1 MHLAHYPDTP
11 RAMRLFPSRALQRLV
26 LRHALACS
34 SLGLDVGAVH
44 GEDDTTVSRW
54 LAERAGVLPTAL
66 ADDLE
71 RIDQLTTDRG
81 ASVLIESGA
90 RAGVDVCGLGL
101 DPLEVA
107 VHAFLDHGDVFEA
120 AHCRQVVAALK
131 GTTEFSGRSVVA
143 ARAPTVAEL
152 QQLEAQ
158 MGQHF
163 EARAR
168 SPHCRVATGRDGE
181 RVVFTIARGALVRAD
196 EALEG
201 GVMVVRDSAMPV
213 YMTERTLRYRPQRRD
228 VVVYDSASGQLRIRA
243 GDAASVQAYRRAF
256 GNLLH
261 GDAEWF
267 GNDPVVSLEPLV
279 RLGRAIEEPT
289 PGLAEVRVVGL
300 IVRYPHGDRG
310 TVAIDSDDIWPFLE
324 NRMRSTIADGEL
336 LEASFRIFRPGIAA
350 STLVRA
356 RVPNI
361 VKYGKLDDTLF
372 RPYLEARGIL
382 AGAASRVDA

>member
-34 SLGLDVGAVH
+34 TLGLDVGAVQ
-44 GEDDTTVSRW
+44 GADDTAVTRW
-54 LAERAGVLPTAL
+54 LAERAGVLPAAL
-66 ADDLE
+66 SDDLE
-71 RIDQLTTDRG
+71 RIDQLTSDRG
-81 ASVLIESGA
+81 ASALIESGA

-101 DPLEVA
+101 DPLEAA

-120 AHCRQVVAALK
+120 AHCRQVVAALR
-131 GTTEFSGRSVVA
+131 GTTEFAGRA
-143 ARAPTVAEL
+143 AAEARTPTLAGM
-152 QQLEAQ
+152 QALEAQ
-158 MGQHF
+158 IGQHF

-168 SPHCRVATGRDGE
+168 SPHCRIATGRDGD
-181 RVVFTIARGALVRAD
+181 RIVFTVARGALVRAD
-196 EALEG
+196 EALDG
-201 GVMVVRDSAMPV
+201 DVMVVRDSAMPV
-213 YMTERTLRYRPQRRD
+213 YLTERTLRYRPQRRD
-228 VVVYDSASGQLRIRA
+228 VVVYDSASGQIRIRA
-243 GDAASVQAYRRAF
+243 TDAASVQAYRRAF
-256 GNLLH
+256 GHLLH

-324 NRMRSTIADGEL
+324 SRMRSSIADGEL
-336 LEASFRIFRPGIAA
+336 LEASFRIYRPGIAA

-361 VKYGKLDDTLF
+361 VRYGKLDDSVF

-382 AGAASRVDA
+382 AGPASRVYA

>member
-1 MHLAHYPDTP
+1 MQLAHYPDTP

-34 SLGLDVGAVH
+34 MLGLDIGAVR

-54 LAERAGVLPTAL
+54 LAERAGVLPAAL
-66 ADDLE
+66 SDDLE
-71 RIDQLTTDRG
+71 RIDELASDRG
-81 ASVLIESGA
+81 ASTLIESGA

-120 AHCRQVVAALK
+120 AHCRLVVAALR
-131 GTTEFSGRSVVA
+131 GTTEFGGRTGVPA
-143 ARAPTVAEL
+143 TTPTLAGM
-152 QQLEAQ
+152 QALEAQ
-158 MGQHF
+158 MGRHF
-163 EARAR
+163 ESRAR
-168 SPHCRVATGRDGE
+168 SPHCRIATGRDGD
-181 RVVFTIARGALVRAD
+181 RFVFTVARGALVRAD

-201 GVMVVRDSAMPV
+201 CAPAVRDAGLAV
-213 YMTERTLRYRPQRRD
+213 YFTEHTLRYRPQRRD
-228 VVVYDSASGQLRIRA
+228 VVVYDSTSGQLRIRA

-256 GNLLH
+256 GHLLH
-261 GDAEWF
+261 GDSKWF
-267 GNDPVVSLEPLV
+267 GNGTVVSLEPLV
-279 RLGRAIEEPT
+279 RLGRGVEEPT
-289 PGLAEVRVVGL
+289 PGLAQVRVVGL

-310 TVAIDSDDIWPFLE
+310 TVAIDSDDIWPFL
-324 NRMRSTIADGEL
+324 NSRMRSSIADGEL
-336 LEASFRIFRPGIAA
+336 LEATFRIYRPGIAA

-361 VKYGKLDDTLF
+361 VKYGKLDDTVF

-382 AGAASRVDA
+382 AGGPSRGQA

>member
-34 SLGLDVGAVH
+34 TLGLDVGAVQ
-44 GEDDTTVSRW
+44 GADDTAVTRW
-54 LAERAGVLPTAL
+54 LAERAGVLPAAL
-66 ADDLE
+66 SDDLE
-71 RIDQLTTDRG
+71 RIDQLTSDRG
-81 ASVLIESGA
+81 ASALIESGA
-90 RAGVDVCGLGL
+90 RVGVDVCGLGL

-120 AHCRQVVAALK
+120 AHCRQVVAALR
-131 GTTEFSGRSVVA
+131 GTTEFAGRTA
-143 ARAPTVAEL
+143 AEARTPTLAGM
-152 QQLEAQ
+152 QALEAQ
-158 MGQHF
+158 IGQHF

-168 SPHCRVATGRDGE
+168 SPHCRIATGRDGD
-181 RVVFTIARGALVRAD
+181 RVVFTVARGALVRAD
-196 EALEG
+196 EALDG
-201 GVMVVRDSAMPV
+201 DVMVVRDSAMPV
-213 YMTERTLRYRPQRRD
+213 YLTERTLRYRPQRRD
-228 VVVYDSASGQLRIRA
+228 VVVYDSASGQIRIRA
-243 GDAASVQAYRRAF
+243 TDAASVQAYRRAF
-256 GNLLH
+256 GRLLH

-324 NRMRSTIADGEL
+324 SRMRSSIADGEL
-336 LEASFRIFRPGIAA
+336 LEASFRIYRPGIAA

-361 VKYGKLDDTLF
+361 VRYGKLDDTVF

-382 AGAASRVDA
+382 AGPASRVDA

>member
-1 MHLAHYPDTP
+1 MQLAHYPDTA

-26 LRHALACS
+26 LRHASACS
-34 SLGLDVGAVH
+34 TLGLDLGAVR

-54 LAERAGVLPTAL
+54 LAERAGVLPAAL
-66 ADDLE
+66 SDDLE
-71 RIDQLTTDRG
+71 RIDELTSDRG
-81 ASVLIESGA
+81 ASALIESGA
-90 RAGVDVCGLGL
+90 RAGVDVSGLGL

-120 AHCRQVVAALK
+120 AHCRQVVAALR
-131 GTTEFSGRSVVA
+131 GTTEFGGRGGVA
-143 ARAPTVAEL
+143 ARTPTLAGVQA
-152 QQLEAQ
+152 LEAQ

-168 SPHCRVATGRDGE
+168 SPHGRGATGRDGE
-181 RVVFTIARGALVRAD
+181 RVVFTIARGALIRAD

-213 YMTERTLRYRPQRRD
+213 YMTEHTLRYRPQRRD
-228 VVVYDSASGQLRIRA
+228 VVVYDSASGQLRVRA

-256 GNLLH
+256 GHLLH
-261 GDAEWF
+261 GDVDWF

-289 PGLAEVRVVGL
+289 PGLADVRVVGL
-300 IVRYPHGDRG
+300 IVRYLHGDRG
-310 TVAIDSDDIWPFLE
+310 TVAIDSDDIWAFLN
-324 NRMRSTIADGEL
+324 NRMRSSIAEGEL
-336 LEASFRIFRPGIAA
+336 LEASFRIYRPGIAA

-361 VKYGKLDDTLF
+361 VKYGKLDDTVF

-382 AGAASRVDA
+382 AGATGRAEA